1 MTHCLINTLLI
12 YIADKERQSS
22 KEVQRAEASEIENK
36 SLREWERHSFGG
48 LVTFFSSNWHP
59 HRPAARGGLCLWW
72 AVRARRWGQV
82 VRPLTL

>member
-48 LVTFFSSNWHP
+48 LVTFFSCGP
-59 HRPAARGGLCLWW
+59 G
-72 AVRARRWGQV
+72 RALLV
-82 VRPLTL
+82 VGSEGKKVGPGSQASDSLMPLLS